1 MCKCKV
7 IGSVTI
13 AVLTENESGASW
25 YELDSKFGQV
35 RRAFCGRLVIGYFI
49 AFASILVTQWIS
61 ACIYNTKTSGCRSA
75 CVFVQL
81 KHFQILI
88 GNLVLEKT
96 TTAFLNV
103 NIIPNLIVFSSSFEE
118 CNGAE
123 SCERWYWISNA
134 KRWLKALVLC
144 RSYINFLMM
153 KYFSQQIIMPY
164 VGVQY
169 RILTRT
175 YNLLIHPIY
184 LLSLQIVH
192 QSYSCA
198 LEKCFL
204 LHGRMYISQ
213 WHLCFHS
220 NVFSKQLNVSKYF
233 ENGSGNL
240 I

>member
-1 MCKCKV
+1 
-7 IGSVTI
+7 
-13 AVLTENESGASW
+13 
-25 YELDSKFGQV
+25 
-35 RRAFCGRLVIGYFI
+35 
-49 AFASILVTQWIS
+49 
-61 ACIYNTKTSGCRSA
+61 
-75 CVFVQL
+75 
-81 KHFQILI
+81 
-88 GNLVLEKT
+88 
-96 TTAFLNV
+96 
-103 NIIPNLIVFSSSFEE
+103 
-118 CNGAE
+118 
-123 SCERWYWISNA
+123 
-134 KRWLKALVLC
+134 
-144 RSYINFLMM
+144 M

-175 YNLLIHPIY
+175 YLIY

-198 LEKCFL
+198 LERCFL

-233 ENGSGNL
+233 ENGSWNL

>member
-13 AVLTENESGASW
+13 VVLTENESGASW

-35 RRAFCGRLVIGYFI
+35 KHAFYGRFVIEYFMPL
-49 AFASILVTQWIS
+49 ASILTIQWIS
-61 ACIYNTKTSGCRSA
+61 ACIDNPKTSGCRSA
-75 CVFVQL
+75 CVLVQL

-88 GNLVLEKT
+88 GNLVLGKT
-96 TTAFLNV
+96 TPAFLNV
-103 NIIPNLIVFSSSFEE
+103 NIIPIQ
-118 CNGAE
+118 
-123 SCERWYWISNA
+123 SCFPAPLKNAMELSPRERWYWISNV
-134 KRWLKALVLC
+134 KRWLKALALC
-144 RSYINFLMM
+144 KSYINFLMM
-153 KYFSQQIIMPY
+153 KYFPQQIIMPY

-169 RILTRT
+169 RMLTRT
-175 YNLLIHPIY
+175 YNLLIYLIY

-198 LEKCFL
+198 LDRCFL

-220 NVFSKQLNVSKYF
+220 NVFSKQLNVSKYS
-233 ENGSGNL
+233 ENGSWNL
-240 I
+240 M